1 MRSFTI
7 AAFALLSFSLSGQTF
22 NDIRLFGVGGKSAT
36 SWHGQADLQMVQLEL
51 GHAFSPRTTV
61 AVVTGA
67 ANLWQPK
74 SWFGDLYGDGH
85 ESVRA
90 LSASLLV
97 RRTFRTQSR
106 VRPFLEGATGPMVAE
121 KRVPASTSRF
131 NFVTHA
137 GAGLVFNGDGRFPV
151 FVGYRFMHIS
161 NGGYAP
167 RNPGINVSAA
177 VVGVQLRSA
186 RPRQH

>member
-7 AAFALLSFSLSGQTF
+7 AALALLSFSLSGQTF
-22 NDIRLFGVGGKSAT
+22 NDIRLVGVGGRSAT
-36 SWHGQADLQMVQLEL
+36 NWHGQADMQMLQLEL

-61 AVVTGA
+61 ALVAGA

-85 ESVRA
+85 ESVHA

-106 VRPFLEGATGPMVAE
+106 IRPFLEGATGPMLAE

-137 GAGLVFNGDGRFPV
+137 GAGFVLNGNGRMPV
-151 FVGYRFMHIS
+151 FAGYRFMHIS

-167 RNPGINVSAA
+167 RNPGINVSAV

-186 RPRQH
+186 RPRRH

>member
-1 MRSFTI
+1 
-7 AAFALLSFSLSGQTF
+7 
-22 NDIRLFGVGGKSAT
+22 
-36 SWHGQADLQMVQLEL
+36 
-51 GHAFSPRTTV
+51 
-61 AVVTGA
+61 
-67 ANLWQPK
+67 
-74 SWFGDLYGDGH
+74 
-85 ESVRA
+85 
-90 LSASLLV
+90 LV

-106 VRPFLEGATGPMVAE
+106 LRPFLEGATGPMIAE
-121 KRVPASTSRF
+121 RRVPASTSRF

-137 GAGLVFNGDGRFPV
+137 GLGLVFNGDGRMPV

-186 RPRQH
+186 RPRRY